1 MQENPFLFRGS
12 WHHYFLRI
20 IYQRGNI
27 WKIEPQLPRQQ
38 CSHSSRRVN
47 SIVMGRLG
55 MGMMG
60 PSSSSRLGVWHNLQN

>member
-27 WKIEPQLPRQQ
+27 WKIELQLPRQQ
-38 CSHSSRRVN
+38 CSHSSQVN
-47 SIVMGRLG
+47 RDGSTGNGNDGTVFVVSPGCLA
-55 MGMMG
+55 
-60 PSSSSRLGVWHNLQN
+60 